1 MREKTTI
8 LIIIVLLI
16 FGISTANSQTF
27 ESLNNINF
35 KEIFIDI
42 ISEDK
47 RLIKI
52 N

>member
-1 MREKTTI
+1 MRKKTTI
-8 LIIIVLLI
+8 LIFLAISI
-16 FGISTANSQTF
+16 FGINNLISQTF
-27 ESLNNINF
+27 ESFNNINF

>member
-1 MREKTTI
+1 MRKKTTI
-8 LIIIVLLI
+8 LIIIAVSF
-16 FGISTANSQTF
+16 FGINTAISQTF
-27 ESLNNINF
+27 ETFNNINF